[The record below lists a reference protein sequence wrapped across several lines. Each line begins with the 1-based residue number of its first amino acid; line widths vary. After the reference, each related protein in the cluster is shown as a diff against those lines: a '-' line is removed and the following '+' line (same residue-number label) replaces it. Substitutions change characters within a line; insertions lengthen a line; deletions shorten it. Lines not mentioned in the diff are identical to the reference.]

1 MNNEHTLT
9 DEGYMENALSASIT
23 GEILTDQEKLQLSV
37 FTKPLLICPSIAN
50 ILMLPLTHM
59 FFYRT
64 TFSKI

>member
-1 MNNEHTLT
+1 
-9 DEGYMENALSASIT
+9 MENALSASIT

-59 FFYRT
+59 FLIGLLFLKFEHT
-64 TFSKI
+64 M